1 MDLYRYSTG
10 VLLSA
15 GQSEQD
21 PQFREELRGILHK
34 GLRITGGLG
43 LVAVV
48 FFTAGQMV
56 SSGFQVRLLPQRPG
70 TGSVVLADK
79 LLIAFLCMS
88 LILAAR
94 LRCSLRAGRYV
105 AGFAAVVAAGASLFG
120 DVLRGEIAVGYVTLQ
135 YMLIVGAVPFRPR
148 QTLGL
153 GLALTALTYG
163 VAVFGEPWLSGGS
176 PILWGT
182 SDLLRLGVVTLLL
195 TGISALFY
203 ESRRNQHEARQEA
216 EELYQEVARLEK
228 AKSRFFAN
236 LSHELK
242 SPLTLILGP
251 IEDALSGRYGDLPEG
266 FRHRL
271 YGMKDQ
277 ARRLRALVRQL
288 LQLSELEEEKMSLD
302 ARPMSLKPFLE
313 RMASLFRS
321 MADRQGAD
329 VRVETAEGRS
339 GDGPVACVDPDALRQ
354 MVSNLL
360 SNALSHT
367 PEGGTVRL
375 RASGHEESSGRVSIS
390 VRDTGPGLPEAAKE
404 SLFKR
409 YEGGESPS
417 AQSTVSTGIGLALVK
432 ELANRHGGAVH
443 VESEK
448 DFGTEI
454 TVELPARPSELQD
467 EDLAQ
472 EDFFQEDF
480 SQKDLSRK
488 EESGS
493 EDGTVGPETVD
504 PEVRHALSAAGG
516 SLDAGKPRRP
526 KAGANETGATGNNA
540 SSEKASDEE
549 AADGDFSNERSPDE
563 RSSGERSSGERSSGE
578 QSSEKKSSDEKPL
591 VLVADDE
598 APVRNYVEELLA
610 PQYAAV
616 SVEDGQKALE
626 HARQDSP
633 DLIIS
638 DVAMPRLDGFQLCKA
653 LRQDENLRTIPI
665 ILLTVQKGEESRMEG
680 LRQGAD
686 AYLGKPFRPA
696 ELRQRAENLID
707 VRRYL
712 REGRRRNRN
721 QSSPSQKGW
730 AEKSGEKESPDAD
743 GRQLVREEES
753 EFLSGVRAA
762 VEDHLENSG
771 FGVQWLAEEVGLS
784 SRQLQRRL
792 REEADLS
799 AGAYIRAVRLQR
811 AAELLSTGEVQTVKE
826 AAEATG
832 YRDPSHFS
840 RLFKEAHGHSPSE
853 LKS

>member
-1 MDLYRYSTG
+1 MDLHRYYTG
-10 VLLSA
+10 VLLSVS
-15 GQSEQD
+15 QSERD
-21 PQFREELRGILHK
+21 PQFRKELRDILHK
-34 GLRITGGLG
+34 GLRTTGGLG
-43 LVAVV
+43 LVAVAL
-48 FFTAGQMV
+48 FAAGQMT
-56 SSGFQVRLLPQRPG
+56 SSGTQVRLLPQQLA
-70 TGSVVLADK
+70 TDSVVLADK
-79 LLIAFLCMS
+79 ILIAFLCIS

-94 LRCSLRAGRYV
+94 LRCSLQVGRYV
-105 AGFAAVVAAGASLFG
+105 AGFAVVVAAGASLFG
-120 DVLRGEIAVGYVTLQ
+120 DVLRGELAVGYVTLQ

-153 GLALTALTYG
+153 GLALTALTCG
-163 VAVFGEPWLSGGS
+163 VAAFIRPWLLGRPS
-176 PILWGT
+176 ILGT
-182 SDLLRLGVVTLLL
+182 SNLLRLGVVTLLL
-195 TGISALFY
+195 TGISALLY
-203 ESRRNQHEARQEA
+203 ESRRRQHEARQEA
-216 EELYQEVARLEK
+216 EELYQEVSRLEE

-271 YGMKDQ
+271 HGMKDQ

-390 VRDTGPGLPEAAKE
+390 VRDTGPGLTDTAKE
-404 SLFKR
+404 GLFKR

-417 AQSTVSTGIGLALVK
+417 ERSTLSTGIGLALVK
-432 ELANRHGGAVH
+432 ELANRHGGAVQ

-472 EDFFQEDF
+472 EDFSQEDL
-480 SQKDLSRK
+480 SQEDLSRR

-493 EDGTVGPETVD
+493 EDGTVDPKTVD
-504 PEVRHALSAAGG
+504 PEVRHVLGAAGG
-516 SLDAGKPRRP
+516 PLDAENTQRP
-526 KAGANETGATGNNA
+526 ETGVNETGASGGDNA
-540 SSEKASDEE
+540 SNEKASNEE
-549 AADGDFSNERSPDE
+549 ASDGGSSDE
-563 RSSGERSSGERSSGE
+563 RSFNEE
-578 QSSEKKSSDEKPL
+578 SSEEKSSEEKPL
-591 VLVADDE
+591 VLVVDDE

-616 SVEDGQKALE
+616 LVEDGKQALE
-626 HARQDSP
+626 RAHQDSP

-638 DVAMPRLDGFQLCKA
+638 DVAMPGLDGFQLCEA
-653 LRQDENLRTIPI
+653 LRQDEKLRTIPI
-665 ILLTVQKGEESRMEG
+665 ILLTVQKDEESRMEG

-712 REGRRRNRN
+712 RKRESRNRN

-730 AEKSGEKESPDAD
+730 AEKSGENAPPDAD
-743 GRQLVREEES
+743 GRQLVGGGES
-753 EFLSGVRAA
+753 DFLSGVRAA

-811 AAELLSTGEVQTVKE
+811 AAELLSTGAVQTVKE

>member
-21 PQFREELRGILHK
+21 PRFREELRDILHK

-48 FFTAGQMV
+48 LFTVGQMA
-56 SSGFQVRLLPQRPG
+56 SSGFQVRWLPQQLAID
-70 TGSVVLADK
+70 SVVLADK
-79 LLIAFLCMS
+79 LLIAFLCVS

-94 LRCSLRAGRYV
+94 LQCSLRVGRCV
-105 AGFAAVVAAGASLFG
+105 AGFATVVAAGASLFG
-120 DVLRGEIAVGYVTLQ
+120 DVMRGELAVGYVTLQ
-135 YMLIVGAVPFRPR
+135 YMLIVGAVPFRPK

-163 VAVFGEPWLSGGS
+163 VSVFGVPWLSGGS
-176 PILWGT
+176 PVLWGT
-182 SDLLRLGVVTLLL
+182 SDLLRLGVATLLL
-195 TGISALFY
+195 TGISALLY
-203 ESRRNQHEARQEA
+203 ESRRRQHEARQEA
-216 EELYQEVARLEK
+216 EELYQEVARLEE

-251 IEDALSGRYGDLPEG
+251 IEDALSGRYGDLPEVL
-266 FRHRL
+266 RRRL
-271 YGMKDQ
+271 REMKDQ

-329 VRVETAEGRS
+329 VRVETAEGSS

-375 RASGHEESSGRVSIS
+375 RASRHEESSDRVSIS
-390 VRDTGPGLPEAAKE
+390 VRDTGPGLADGAKE
-404 SLFKR
+404 GLFKR

-417 AQSTVSTGIGLALVK
+417 ERSTLSTGIGLALVK
-432 ELANRHGGAVH
+432 ELANRHGGAVQ

-448 DFGTEI
+448 GFGTEI
-454 TVELPARPSELQD
+454 TLELPARPSELQD

-472 EDFFQEDF
+472 EDFSQED
-480 SQKDLSRK
+480 LSHE

-493 EDGTVGPETVD
+493 DNGTVDPETVD
-504 PEVRHALSAAGG
+504 PEVRHALGAAGG
-516 SLDAGKPRRP
+516 PLDVGKPQRP
-526 KAGANETGATGNNA
+526 ETGVNEIGATGSDNVSNEETSEEK
-540 SSEKASDEE
+540 SSE
-549 AADGDFSNERSPDE
+549 
-563 RSSGERSSGERSSGE
+563 
-578 QSSEKKSSDEKPL
+578 EKPL

-610 PQYAAV
+610 PQYVAV

-626 HARQDSP
+626 RARQDSP

-653 LRQDENLRTIPI
+653 LREDEKLRTIPI
-665 ILLTVQKGEESRMEG
+665 ILLTVQKDEESRMEG

-712 REGRRRNRN
+712 RKGGSRNRS
-721 QSSPSQKGW
+721 QSSPPQKGQT
-730 AEKSGEKESPDAD
+730 ETSEENDSPDAD
-743 GRQLVREEES
+743 GGQLVGERKS
-753 EFLSGVRAA
+753 EFLIGVRAA

-792 REEADLS
+792 REEAGLS

-811 AAELLSTGEVQTVKE
+811 AAELLRTDKVQTVKE